1 MEKKIKRILI
11 IGAGNVATHLAT
23 SFSRHVEIVGIFS
36 KNHLSSKVLAS
47 HLKCP
52 HIESIAHFPPCDL
65 ILVCVQDSSIND
77 LILSIPNHFNIAYSS
92 GSVDLPLDSQ
102 RENYGVFYPLQTFSK
117 ERELDISNVPF
128 FIEATN
134 KTFAKQLFDFALLLS
149 SHVTYATS
157 LERKN
162 LHISAIF
169 VSNFIN
175 HLAYLSQEHAES
187 NHLNWDHLKPLINE
201 TIYKIVNSS
210 PKASQTGP
218 ARRNDLEVIN
228 DHLQMLNGFPK
239 DIYKVISESILYTYS
254 KSTKN
259 D

>member
-1 MEKKIKRILI
+1 MK
-11 IGAGNVATHLAT
+11 
-23 SFSRHVEIVGIFS
+23 
-36 KNHLSSKVLAS
+36 
-47 HLKCP
+47 
-52 HIESIAHFPPCDL
+52 
-65 ILVCVQDSSIND
+65 DSSIND

-102 RENYGVFYPLQTFSK
+102 RGNYGVFYPLQTFSK

-134 KTFAKQLFDFALLLS
+134 KTFAKQLFDFALLVS

-210 PKASQTGP
+210 PKTAQTGP

-239 DIYKVISESILYTYS
+239 DIYKVISDSILSTYS
-254 KSTKN
+254 KTTTN

>member
-23 SFSRHVEIVGIFS
+23 SLSGHVDIVGIYS
-36 KNHLSSKVLAS
+36 KNHLSSKVLS
-47 HLKCP
+47 SKLKCP
-52 HIESIAHFPPCDL
+52 HIESIAQFPPCDL
-65 ILVCVQDSSIND
+65 LLVCVQDSSINE

-92 GSVDLPLDSQ
+92 GSIDLPLDSK

-117 ERELDISNVPF
+117 EREVDLSKVPF

-134 KTFAKQLFDFALLLS
+134 KIFAKQLFDFALLLS
-149 SHVTYATS
+149 SHVTYASS

-175 HLAYLSQEHAES
+175 HLAYLSQEHAEN
-187 NHLNWDHLKPLINE
+187 NHLNWEHLKPLIHE
-201 TIYKIVNSS
+201 TINKIVTIA
-210 PKASQTGP
+210 PKISQTGP

-239 DIYKVISESILYTYS
+239 DIYKVISDSILHTYS
-254 KSTKN
+254 KTNTN

>member
-1 MEKKIKRILI
+1 M
-11 IGAGNVATHLAT
+11 
-23 SFSRHVEIVGIFS
+23 
-36 KNHLSSKVLAS
+36 
-47 HLKCP
+47 
-52 HIESIAHFPPCDL
+52 
-65 ILVCVQDSSIND
+65 QDSSIND